1 MMAYL
6 LKVVLPEKLIAEE
19 SIVITEES
27 VENDRIERGL
37 LYKVDSEQSL
47 KSIAAKCG
55 LTLDFIKEVNTHW
68 YETVGCS
75 KPVEIGRT
83 VKLKMTDDW
92 H

>member
-1 MMAYL
+1 MAYL